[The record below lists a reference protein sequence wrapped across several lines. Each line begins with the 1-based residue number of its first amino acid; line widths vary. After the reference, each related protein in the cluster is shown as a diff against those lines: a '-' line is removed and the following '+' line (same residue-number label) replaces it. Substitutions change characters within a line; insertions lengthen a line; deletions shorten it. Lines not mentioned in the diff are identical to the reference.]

1 MEKNASVRARHTGG
15 GGLPHLLD
23 RRFSYLLGSHLKGF
37 RISFSLPPN
46 LLCSRLP
53 LDRDLRTNTWKMR
66 IQTSSISIT
75 TDHHTR
81 TPPTAQQQYTPTMIV
96 KLLLLSYYIASLDAF
111 LTPPPLHAST
121 INSIESSWQV
131 KPSASSPSPVHRST
145 ASTILR
151 ADASDGAEADDSSSS
166 DDDSSSET
174 KASLLPSEEES
185 DILSSPTF
193 LKRKVE
199 VLQSDIAALEKE
211 IEEANAVAAKGKEE
225 WAAKFDM
232 LTKEV
237 RNVCAKCRGSLVISP
252 SFHRILE

>member
-1 MEKNASVRARHTGG
+1 
-15 GGLPHLLD
+15 
-23 RRFSYLLGSHLKGF
+23 
-37 RISFSLPPN
+37 
-46 LLCSRLP
+46 
-53 LDRDLRTNTWKMR
+53 
-66 IQTSSISIT
+66 
-75 TDHHTR
+75 
-81 TPPTAQQQYTPTMIV
+81 MIV

-151 ADASDGAEADDSSSS
+151 ADASDGAEADDSSST

-211 IEEANAVAAKGKEE
+211 IEEATAVAAKGKEE

-237 RNVCAKCRGSLVISP
+237 RNVCAKCAIVS
-252 SFHRILE
+252 